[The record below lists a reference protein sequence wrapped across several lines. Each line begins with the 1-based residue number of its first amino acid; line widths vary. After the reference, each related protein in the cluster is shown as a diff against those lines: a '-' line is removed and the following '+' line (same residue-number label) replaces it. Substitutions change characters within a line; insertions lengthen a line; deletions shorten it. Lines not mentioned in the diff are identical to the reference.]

1 MAKELIPFK
10 EDENL
15 IVGKYYN
22 VNCAIISY
30 LFNEKKVIKKV
41 PVIGFFH
48 SDKEIG
54 TLHKHIHIDGRFTK
68 GKSITGDN
76 FDTNA
81 SGISNKAVNA
91 DNTLVITRFE
101 GFIVTK
107 KKCKRLTTG
116 TNPPSHYLN
125 DGTQT
130 KWFIWQKTMLGKS
143 CAGRKCPHY
152 GTHMLERD
160 GRLVCPLHNLQGDI
174 KTEKIIEAVEFLK

>member
-54 TLHKHIHIDGRFTK
+54 TLHKHIPLYTPYNTSQSSNPALPQPSPGSTYTARLSGRI
-68 GKSITGDN
+68 G
-76 FDTNA
+76 
-81 SGISNKAVNA
+81 
-91 DNTLVITRFE
+91 
-101 GFIVTK
+101 
-107 KKCKRLTTG
+107 
-116 TNPPSHYLN
+116 
-125 DGTQT
+125 
-130 KWFIWQKTMLGKS
+130 
-143 CAGRKCPHY
+143 AGGCRSY
-152 GTHMLERD
+152 
-160 GRLVCPLHNLQGDI
+160 
-174 KTEKIIEAVEFLK
+174 F